1 MPRAQV
7 QVKDYSANNVTEEE
21 KLEKERRE
29 LIEQEKADEFLKGI
43 IDTLKSNDK
52 IENRGE
58 QDTSFYIYY
67 NYNKKEIVT
76 EDEMYDEIEK
86 KFGGIEQFPFYSL
99 TVDKDKRPP
108 YVVINFS
115 IYEDYLTITC
125 EYLEKIIKDGYGTED
140 IKEGKCNAFFGNC
153 RLVFKR
159 EVDYGEYNDRIIFFK
174 TGHIV
179 QSKTKGSGSGG
190 IKNRNFIPL
199 MFNKNID
206 FLDTENSIILKQK
219 RFRNVRDLVRERDR
233 IPNTDERSFSYN
245 EIIEDDTLKSG
256 KEFVMRRW
264 KRLEKLKPFLNVNKF
279 TFIELLELRRLQ
291 PKLTEDEFRRVVQW
305 YHKNRASVMESLEE
319 EDFAFKYKYLYYFY
333 IQDRCNVNTFFEY
346 YRDELHTT
354 LEDIFMMASTLRYKV
369 EIKAKSWN
377 GLNNYHDYL
386 VLKLNKQKA
395 RRSKKKYKLQTYW
408 VRIDEA
414 LKQSKLKTKRLDSAE
429 ALSLEG
435 TTMHHCVG
443 AYTYDVDSGESY
455 IFHVDYKGKPY
466 TCELRYKGSNR
477 AKEFYIRQLYGK
489 YNRTAPEAL
498 HKKIQELISE

>member
-1 MPRAQV
+1 MPI
-7 QVKDYSANNVTEEE
+7 QVKDLANVSEEE
-21 KLEKERRE
+21 ELEKERLE
-29 LIEQEKADEFLKGI
+29 LIEKANEFRKGI
-43 IDTLKSNDK
+43 INTLKSNDK

-67 NYNKKEIVT
+67 NYKKKEIVT

-99 TVDKDKRPP
+99 TIDNDKKPP
-108 YVVINFS
+108 YAVIHFS

-125 EYLEKIIKDGYGTED
+125 EHLEKIIKDGYGTED

-159 EVDYGEYNDRIIFFK
+159 QVDYGKHNDRIIFFK

-179 QSKTKGSGSGG
+179 QSKEKGFGSGG
-190 IKNRNFIPL
+190 VKNKKFIPL
-199 MFNKNID
+199 MFNKSID
-206 FLDTENSIILKQK
+206 FLDTENSIILKQE

-245 EIIEDDTLKSG
+245 EIIEDETLKSG

-305 YHKNRASVMESLEE
+305 YHKNRASVLESLEE
-319 EDFAFKYKYLYYFY
+319 EDFTFKYKYLYYFY
-333 IQDRCNVNTFFEY
+333 IQDRCNVNIFFEY
-346 YRDELHTT
+346 YRDELDTT
-354 LEDIFMMASTLRYKV
+354 LEDIFMMANALRYKV
-369 EIKAKSWN
+369 EIKGKSWN
-377 GLNNYHDYL
+377 GFNNYHDYL

-395 RRSKKKYKLQTYW
+395 RRSKKKFKLQPYW
-408 VRIDEA
+408 VKIDEA
-414 LKQSKLKTKRLDSAE
+414 LKQSKLKIRRLDSAE
-429 ALSLEG
+429 ALELEG
-435 TTMHHCVG
+435 ATMHHCVG
-443 AYTYDVDSGESY
+443 IYADKVNSGKAY
-455 IFHVDYKGKPY
+455 IFHVGYKGKSY
-466 TCELRYKGSNR
+466 TCELNYKASNR
-477 AKEFYIRQLYGK
+477 TKEFYIRQLYGK
-489 YNRTAPEAL
+489 YNRTAPQPL
-498 HKKIQELISE
+498 HEEIQKLISE

>member
-1 MPRAQV
+1 MPI
-7 QVKDYSANNVTEEE
+7 QVKDLANIPEEE
-21 KLEKERRE
+21 KLEKERLE
-29 LIEQEKADEFLKGI
+29 LIEKANEFRKGI
-43 IDTLKSNDK
+43 INTLKSNDK
-52 IENRGE
+52 IENREGN
-58 QDTSFYIYY
+58 DTSFYIYY
-67 NYNKKEIVT
+67 NYKKKEIVT

-99 TVDKDKRPP
+99 TIDNDKKPP
-108 YVVINFS
+108 YAVIHFS
-115 IYEDYLTITC
+115 IYEDYLSITC

-159 EVDYGEYNDRIIFFK
+159 QVDYGKYNDRIIFFK

-179 QSKTKGSGSGG
+179 QSKEKGFGSGG
-190 IKNRNFIPL
+190 VKNKKFIPL
-199 MFNKNID
+199 MFNKSID
-206 FLDTENSIILKQK
+206 FLDTENSIILKQE

-245 EIIEDDTLKSG
+245 EIIEDETLKSG

-305 YHKNRASVMESLEE
+305 YHKNRASVLESLEE
-319 EDFAFKYKYLYYFY
+319 EDFTFKYKYLYYFY
-333 IQDRCNVNTFFEY
+333 IQDRCNVNIFFEY
-346 YRDELHTT
+346 YRDELDTT
-354 LEDIFMMASTLRYKV
+354 LEDIFMMANALRYKV
-369 EIKAKSWN
+369 EIKGKSWN
-377 GLNNYHDYL
+377 GFNNYHDYL

-395 RRSKKKYKLQTYW
+395 RRSKKKFKLQPYW
-408 VRIDEA
+408 VKIDEA
-414 LKQSKLKTKRLDSAE
+414 LKQSKLKIRRLDSAE
-429 ALSLEG
+429 ALELEG
-435 TTMHHCVG
+435 ATMHHCVG
-443 AYTYDVDSGESY
+443 IYADKVNSGKAY
-455 IFHVDYKGKPY
+455 IFHVGYKGKSY
-466 TCELRYKGSNR
+466 TCELNYKTSNR
-477 AKEFYIRQLYGK
+477 TKEFYIRQLYGK

>member
-1 MPRAQV
+1 MPI
-7 QVKDYSANNVTEEE
+7 QVKDLANIPEEE
-21 KLEKERRE
+21 KLEKERLE
-29 LIEQEKADEFLKGI
+29 LIEKANEFRKGI
-43 IDTLKSNDK
+43 INTLKSNDK
-52 IENRGE
+52 IENREGN
-58 QDTSFYIYY
+58 DTSFYIYY
-67 NYNKKEIVT
+67 NYKKKEIVT
-76 EDEMYDEIEK
+76 EDEMYDEIERR
-86 KFGGIEQFPFYSL
+86 FSGIEQFPFYSL
-99 TVDKDKRPP
+99 IIDNDRKPP
-108 YVVINFS
+108 YAVIHFS
-115 IYEDYLTITC
+115 IYEDYLSITC

-159 EVDYGEYNDRIIFFK
+159 QVDYGKYNDRIIFFK

-179 QSKTKGSGSGG
+179 QSKEKGFGSGG
-190 IKNRNFIPL
+190 VKNKKYIPL
-199 MFNKNID
+199 MFNKSID
-206 FLDTENSIILKQK
+206 FLDTENSIILKQE

-245 EIIEDDTLKSG
+245 EIIEDETLKSG

-369 EIKAKSWN
+369 EIKGKSWN
-377 GLNNYHDYL
+377 GFNNYHDYL

-395 RRSKKKYKLQTYW
+395 RRSKKKFKLQPYW
-408 VRIDEA
+408 VKIDEA
-414 LKQSKLKTKRLDSAE
+414 LKQSKLKIRRLDSAE
-429 ALSLEG
+429 ALELEG
-435 TTMHHCVG
+435 ATMHHCVG
-443 AYTYDVDSGESY
+443 IYADKVNSGKAY
-455 IFHVDYKGKPY
+455 IFHVGYKGKSY
-466 TCELRYKGSNR
+466 TCELNYKASNR
-477 AKEFYIRQLYGK
+477 TKEFYIRQLYGK
-489 YNRTAPEAL
+489 YNRTAPQPL
-498 HKKIQELISE
+498 HKEIQKLISE